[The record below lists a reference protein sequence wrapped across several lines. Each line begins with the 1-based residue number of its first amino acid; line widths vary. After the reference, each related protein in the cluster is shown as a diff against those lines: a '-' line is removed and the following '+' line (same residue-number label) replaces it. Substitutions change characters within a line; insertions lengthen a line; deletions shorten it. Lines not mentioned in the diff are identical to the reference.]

1 VTTCKIH
8 ASNNGITF
16 QFMLQVCKICVW
28 TRNDGEL
35 FKQLKDKAQSL
46 MTNLADLCD
55 VRYQRLLDEIGGL
68 ELLSF
73 RTDPKD
79 MAGLVPI
86 RRQDHPQ
93 VMQEMCSLLIFHESR
108 SCRMAE

>member
-1 VTTCKIH
+1 
-8 ASNNGITF
+8 
-16 QFMLQVCKICVW
+16 MQVCKLCIW

-55 VRYQRLLDEIGGL
+55 ERYQKLLAETGGL

-73 RTDPKD
+73 RKDPKD
-79 MAGLVPI
+79 MDGLISI
-86 RRQDHPQ
+86 RRQDHPEVSQ
-93 VMQEMCSLLIFHESR
+93 ITLGFTCGVFMS
-108 SCRMAE
+108 